1 VQTKSLLG
9 RKGIRE
15 MQARERTRNK
25 KGRMGISDSALLT
38 LGISA
43 AAKKLLHLGEK

>member
-1 VQTKSLLG
+1 
-9 RKGIRE
+9 